1 MTEEKKNEMKQ
12 TISAYLDTLGE
23 EKDRRIEQF
32 TKRRKISVLLVAIFS
47 GLMAIAAGVLTGITC
62 VLEALQGTKE
72 RIVIAVITS
81 LIGTI
86 LVLCTVASSFLFK
99 KVSDKERTKE
109 DKLADYMETKLE
121 TLYKEAVGK

>member
-12 TISAYLDTLGE
+12 TICAYLDTLGE
-23 EKDRRIEQF
+23 EKDRRIEEF
-32 TKRRKISVLLVAIFS
+32 TKRRKISVLLVAILS

-86 LVLCTVASSFLFK
+86 LVLCTVASSILFK

-109 DKLADYMETKLE
+109 DKLADYLETKLE

>member
-12 TISAYLDTLGE
+12 TICAYLDTLGE

-32 TKRRKISVLLVAIFS
+32 TKRRKISVLLVAFFS

-72 RIVIAVITS
+72 QIVIAVITS

-86 LVLCTVASSFLFK
+86 LVLCTIASSILFK

>member
-12 TISAYLDTLGE
+12 TICAYLDTLGE
-23 EKDRRIEQF
+23 EKDRRIEEF
-32 TKRRKISVLLVAIFS
+32 TKRRKISVLLVAFFS

-72 RIVIAVITS
+72 QIVIAVITS

-86 LVLCTVASSFLFK
+86 LVLCTIASSILFK

>member
-12 TISAYLDTLGE
+12 TICAYLDTLGE

>member
-23 EKDRRIEQF
+23 EKDRRIEEF
-32 TKRRKISVLLVAIFS
+32 TKRRKISVLLVAFFS

-72 RIVIAVITS
+72 QIVIAVITS

-86 LVLCTVASSFLFK
+86 LVLCTIASSILFK